1 MACCRCCR
9 PWRRSTARLFSRRR
23 WRSEAWW
30 RSCSSR
36 AWPPPRSA
44 RCCSPCSRSTA
55 SSSRSSGSPSR
66 CTPSG
71 PAEAARST
79 PPSRPGDTEG
89 KSRDRARPSADHLPQ
104 DEPPRRVADQ
114 LGDVAQRLDR
124 LAGRDGAGG
133 VVPAQHRR
141 HDDGGDGRAQEGSGE
156 REREEG
162 LRRAHA
168 LTRRP
173 SPSGRPRNRA
183 RAHAARDDRRSTRS
197 SADAAAARRR
207 DGGTR
212 RGAVPGRASPRRG
225 ARGGRSRGTRRRRA
239 CRAIR
244 HGGDELKRLSPRLLF
259 PRVVRDDRPDPA
271 PRRAR
276 RARRSHRAGARARGL
291 SRRGG
296 HPAAGPG
303 VRRRPLE
310 RLPLRRRHLEP
321 ARGADGRRHLPPR
334 SRRGRDRAR
343 RPALGVDDPDRV
355 DHPGAD
361 MVLKADA
368 DKTHLLGGTI
378 RALPQPPH
386 PAFGRYLRT
395 PREVRALLR
404 AKGWNRAVAFQTRNP
419 LHRAHEYALVY
430 ALETLLRAGYNAGA
444 ALMPLVGETK
454 EDDVRAEV
462 RMRTYEALLETR
474 ALGDGDSDPALWGP
488 RGESVPDRVILLGL
502 DIKMF
507 YGGPK
512 EAVMHAIYRQNFG
525 FTDLVVGRR
534 HADAPYHDGTS
545 IWGDFDAQE
554 IFGQLR
560 GALGIQPLKVG
571 FAAYYESVGRVDLM
585 DLHPDE
591 KPVFISGRDVRRA
604 LLEGREVD
612 PRIMRPSTAR
622 ILAAA
627 MRG

>member
-1 MACCRCCR
+1 MTDLIPPHGGLAEPVDRTV
-9 PWRRSTARLFSRRR
+9 PAP
-23 WRSEAWW
+23 E
-30 RSCSSR
+30 R
-36 AWPPPRSA
+36 AA
-44 RCCSPCSRSTA
+44 FL
-55 SSSRSSGSPSR
+55 
-66 CTPSG
+66 
-71 PAEAARST
+71 AEAATLPRVPVSDADLSSVYRFADGT
-79 PPSRPGDTEG
+79 LSPLEGPMDATTYHRVLDEAVIEHGGRRWAWTIPIAFPVTRALAERLGPGE
-89 KSRDRARPSADHLPQ
+89 
-104 DEPPRRVADQ
+104 RVALTNSAGEIVATLD
-114 LGDVAQRLDR
+114 LTDVYPWDKRKY
-124 LAGRDGAGG
+124 
-133 VVPAQHRR
+133 
-141 HDDGGDGRAQEGSGE
+141 
-156 REREEG
+156 
-162 LRRAHA
+162 LRSVYQ
-168 LTRRP
+168 T
-173 SPSGRPRNRA
+173 
-183 RAHAARDDRRSTRS
+183 
-197 SADAAAARRR
+197 
-207 DGGTR
+207 
-212 RGAVPGRASPRRG
+212 
-225 ARGGRSRGTRRRRA
+225 
-239 CRAIR
+239 
-244 HGGDELKRLSPRLLF
+244 
-259 PRVVRDDRPDPA
+259 
-271 PRRAR
+271 
-276 RARRSHRAGARARGL
+276 
-291 SRRGG
+291 
-296 HPAAGPG
+296 
-303 VRRRPLE
+303 
-310 RLPLRRRHLEP
+310 
-321 ARGADGRRHLPPR
+321 
-334 SRRGRDRAR
+334 
-343 RPALGVDDPDRV
+343 DRV

-627 MRG
+627 MRSG